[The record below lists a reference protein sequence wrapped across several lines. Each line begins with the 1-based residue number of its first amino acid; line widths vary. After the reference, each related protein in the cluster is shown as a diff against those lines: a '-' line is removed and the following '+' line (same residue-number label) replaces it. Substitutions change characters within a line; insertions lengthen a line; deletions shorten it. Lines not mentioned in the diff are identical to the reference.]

1 MHDLNT
7 AAKTEETSGP
17 DNTTQ
22 NKDFEV
28 NMIIKEFEQ
37 ELLLQVYKENM
48 RARVCCG
55 IFLTKH
61 CEKIQSVCHHT
72 HTPHISTTHC
82 FVTHTCGPDVEC

>member
-22 NKDFEV
+22 SKDFEV

-48 RARVCCG
+48 RARACCG
-55 IFLTKH
+55 IF
-61 CEKIQSVCHHT
+61 
-72 HTPHISTTHC
+72 
-82 FVTHTCGPDVEC
+82 